1 MSETVLNIIY
11 IALPISLM
19 FSWVFFLYFFIQK
32 KHHQDKLLKL
42 LARSRSL
49 INKLKDDLTDSRKLI
64 KQYANNAE
72 ETANVAIDIIDNA
85 LKKEIP
91 LDALTELNT
100 SQATLINQLDALSDS
115 SGNDDKEKKQLK
127 IHVATLKAQA
137 QTTETILERLKS
149 EAEAN
154 RYKLEYL
161 EEKLH
166 KQRLELDKIEGLEDK
181 ERKARIRNRTLIKKV
196 KEQNTQLEVYK
207 TLETKVE
214 SLQKIKN
221 HLDLK
226 ISQQTHEL
234 EKQQRVIAKLKQKI
248 SIDETA
254 TFLPIEQETKDICS
268 ENEGQIDQLQEQ
280 LSLLNLQLSEST
292 SALERANREKD
303 FIETQFLD
311 LIESIDKK
319 DDVKSELVRVK
330 KEYSMLED
338 HFIRIQEELDT

>member
-11 IALPISLM
+11 IGLPISL
-19 FSWVFFLYFFIQK
+19 FISWTFFVYFFIQK
-32 KHHQDKLLKL
+32 KQQQNKLLKL

-49 INKLKDDLTDSRKLI
+49 INKLKDELSASRKLI
-64 KQYANNAE
+64 KQYADNAE
-72 ETANVAIDIIDNA
+72 ETADVAIDIIDNA

-100 SQATLINQLDALSDS
+100 SQSTLINQLDALSDS
-115 SGNDDKEKKQLK
+115 SGGDDREKKQLK

-154 RYKLEYL
+154 RYKLKYL

-166 KQRLELDKIEGLEDK
+166 KQRLELEKIDGLEEK
-181 ERKARIRNRTLIKKV
+181 ERKTRVKNHTLVKKV
-196 KEQNTQLEVYK
+196 KEQNAQLEVYK
-207 TLETKVE
+207 SLETKVE

-226 ISQQTHEL
+226 ISQQKHEL
-234 EKQQRVIAKLKQKI
+234 EKQQRVIAQLKQHI
-248 SIDETA
+248 PTEETA
-254 TFLPIEQETKDICS
+254 PSLPTAQDTQAIINT
-268 ENEGQIDQLQEQ
+268 NEEQIDSLQEQ
-280 LSLLNLQLSEST
+280 VNLLNLQLSEST
-292 SALERANREKD
+292 SALERANREKG

-311 LIESIDKK
+311 LIESIDQT

-338 HFIRIQEELDT
+338 HFIRMQEEVDA